1 MLFYGLSFLVIFI
14 DQLIKYLVDKQMVYG
29 QSIQIFDGFLQLTYV
44 KNTGAAFSLF
54 VGFSP
59 YLIVVGVLAA
69 IVVIFFHYRLPP
81 KDLYLQ
87 TSLAFILGGSVGNLI
102 DRILRSFVVDYV
114 DILIWPVF
122 NFADVMINVGVLLIA
137 IKLFE
142 TREVERKDA
151 SHPL

>member
-1 MLFYGLSFLVIFI
+1 MLFYGISILVLLSDQIIKYFI
-14 DQLIKYLVDKQMVYG
+14 DKYMIYG
-29 QSIQIFDGFLQLTYV
+29 QSVSIFNGFLQLTYV
-44 KNTGAAFSLF
+44 RNTGAAFSLF

-59 YLIVVGVLAA
+59 YLIVVGALAV
-69 IVVIFFHYRLPP
+69 IVVIFFHYRLPS

-87 TSLAFILGGSVGNLI
+87 SSLAFILGGCMGNLV
-102 DRILRSFVVDYV
+102 DRVLRSFVIDYV

-122 NFADVMINVGVLLIA
+122 NLADVMINVGVILIA

-142 TREVERKDA
+142 KQEAEVKNV